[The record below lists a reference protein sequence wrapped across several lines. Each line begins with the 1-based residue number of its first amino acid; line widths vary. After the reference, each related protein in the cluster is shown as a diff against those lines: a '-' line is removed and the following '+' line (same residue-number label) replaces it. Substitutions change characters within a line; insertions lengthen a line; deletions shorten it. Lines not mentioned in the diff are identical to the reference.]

1 MERNLEVKPG
11 SRVVL
16 FTKKRILEVL
26 EKAKPGDKTSQY
38 SDLFLSTLIILN
50 LLAVSLE
57 SVEAIGRKFGPEFF
71 VFEIFSVTIFV
82 IEYLLRIWASAANGD
97 GTPKSSIKARS
108 KYIFSFTGI
117 IDLLAILPSLLPLL
131 FSVDLRWLRVLR
143 LLRLLKISHYSSA
156 LEDLFSAIHHER
168 SSFAAAS
175 YLFILALFFASS
187 LMYVAENSVQ
197 PEKFSSIPETMWWS
211 LITLTTVGYGDVSPI
226 SPLGKVIGAFTAI
239 MGVFSVALLTG
250 IVANAFAHQ
259 VAQRKAILEAE
270 IASALQDGEIDL
282 EEEAKIERLRKR
294 YDISEDHVKAIIDVL
309 KDKSGNK

>member
-1 MERNLEVKPG
+1 MGLLSQHRVLE
-11 SRVVL
+11 
-16 FTKKRILEVL
+16 IL
-26 EKAKPGDKTSQY
+26 EKAKPGDKVSQY

-57 SVEAIGRKFGPEFF
+57 SVESLGSKFQSQFYA
-71 VFEIFSVTIFV
+71 FEIFSVSIFIV
-82 IEYLLRIWASAANGD
+82 EYLLRIWATGANGD
-97 GTPKSSIKARS
+97 GSLRSSFKSRS
-108 KYIFSFTGI
+108 KYIFGFTGL

-156 LEDLFSAIHHER
+156 LEDLFSAINHER

-175 YLFILALFFASS
+175 YLFVLALFFASS

-197 PEKFSSIPETMWWS
+197 PDKFSSIPETMWWS

-226 SPLGKVIGAFTAI
+226 SPLGKIIGAFTAI

-250 IVANAFAHQ
+250 IVANAFAYQ

-270 IASALQDGEIDL
+270 ISSALEDGEIDF
-282 EEEAKIERLRKR
+282 EEEAKIEKLRKR

-309 KDKSGNK
+309 KDRATNDKEENKN

>member
-1 MERNLEVKPG
+1 LGLLSQQRTLE
-11 SRVVL
+11 
-16 FTKKRILEVL
+16 IL

-57 SVEAIGRKFGPEFF
+57 SVDSLGNMFRSQFYA
-71 VFEIFSVTIFV
+71 FELFSVSIF
-82 IEYLLRIWASAANGD
+82 IFEYLLRIWATGANG
-97 GTPKSSIKARS
+97 KNSLRASFKARL
-108 KYIFSFTGI
+108 KYIFGFTGI

-156 LEDLFSAIHHER
+156 LEDLFSAINHER

-175 YLFILALFFASS
+175 YLFVLALFFASS

-197 PEKFSSIPETMWWS
+197 PDKFSSIPETMWWA

-226 SPLGKVIGAFTAI
+226 SPLGKIIGAFTAI

-259 VAQRKAILEAE
+259 VAERKAIVEAE
-270 IASALQDGEIDL
+270 ISSALEDGEIDL
-282 EEEAKIERLRKR
+282 EEEAKIEKLRKR
-294 YDISEDHVKAIIDVL
+294 YDISEEHVKAIIDVL
-309 KDKSGNK
+309 KDKASHEKDQKES

>member
-1 MERNLEVKPG
+1 MGLLSQHRVLE
-11 SRVVL
+11 
-16 FTKKRILEVL
+16 IL
-26 EKAKPGDKTSQY
+26 EKAKPGDKVSQY

-57 SVEAIGRKFGPEFF
+57 SVESLGSKFQSQFYA
-71 VFEIFSVTIFV
+71 FEIFSVSIFIV
-82 IEYLLRIWASAANGD
+82 EYLLRIWATGANGD
-97 GTPKSSIKARS
+97 GSLRSSFKARS
-108 KYIFSFTGI
+108 KYIFGFTGL

-156 LEDLFSAIHHER
+156 LEDLFSAINHER

-175 YLFILALFFASS
+175 YLFVLALFFASS

-197 PEKFSSIPETMWWS
+197 PDKFSSIPETMWWS

-226 SPLGKVIGAFTAI
+226 SPLGKIIGAFTAI

-250 IVANAFAHQ
+250 IVANAFAYQ

-270 IASALQDGEIDL
+270 ISSALEDGEIDF
-282 EEEAKIERLRKR
+282 EEEAKIEKLRKR

-309 KDKSGNK
+309 KDRATNDKEENKS

>member
-1 MERNLEVKPG
+1 MGIL
-11 SRVVL
+11 SQQ
-16 FTKKRILEVL
+16 RILEIL

-57 SVEAIGRKFGPEFF
+57 SVESIGNVFRYQFY
-71 VFEIFSVTIFV
+71 VFELFSVSIF
-82 IEYLLRIWASAANGD
+82 IFEYLLRIWATGANGD
-97 GTPKSSIKARS
+97 GSLSSSFKARL
-108 KYIFSFTGI
+108 KYILGFTGI

-156 LEDLFSAIHHER
+156 LEDLFSAINHER

-175 YLFILALFFASS
+175 YLFVLALFFASS

-226 SPLGKVIGAFTAI
+226 SPFGKIIGAFTAI

-250 IVANAFAHQ
+250 IVANAFAYQ

-270 IASALQDGEIDL
+270 ISSALEDGEIDI
-282 EEEAKIERLRKR
+282 EEKAKIEKLRKR

-309 KDKSGNK
+309 KDKSAHEKDS

>member
-1 MERNLEVKPG
+1 MGIL
-11 SRVVL
+11 SQQ
-16 FTKKRILEVL
+16 RILEIL

-57 SVEAIGRKFGPEFF
+57 SVESIGNVFRYEFYVFELFSVSIF
-71 VFEIFSVTIFV
+71 VF
-82 IEYLLRIWASAANGD
+82 EYLLRIWATGANGD
-97 GTPKSSIKARS
+97 GSLSSSFKARL
-108 KYIFSFTGI
+108 KYILGFTGI

-156 LEDLFSAIHHER
+156 LEDLFSAINHER

-175 YLFILALFFASS
+175 YLFVLALFFASS

-226 SPLGKVIGAFTAI
+226 SPLGKIIGAFTAI

-250 IVANAFAHQ
+250 IVANAFAYQ

-270 IASALQDGEIDL
+270 ISSALEDGEIDV
-282 EEEAKIERLRKR
+282 EEKAKIEKLRKR

-309 KDKSGNK
+309 KDKAAHEKDSK

>member
-1 MERNLEVKPG
+1 LG
-11 SRVVL
+11 ILSQQ
-16 FTKKRILEVL
+16 RILEIL

-57 SVEAIGRKFGPEFF
+57 SVESIGN
-71 VFEIFSVTIFV
+71 VFRYQFYIFELFSVSIF
-82 IEYLLRIWASAANGD
+82 IFEYLLRIWATGANGD
-97 GTPKSSIKARS
+97 GSLSSSFKARL
-108 KYIFSFTGI
+108 KYILGFTGI

-156 LEDLFSAIHHER
+156 LEDLFSAINHER

-175 YLFILALFFASS
+175 YLFVLALFFASS

-226 SPLGKVIGAFTAI
+226 SPFGKIIGAFTAI

-250 IVANAFAHQ
+250 IVANAFAYQ

-270 IASALQDGEIDL
+270 ISSALEDGEIDI
-282 EEEAKIERLRKR
+282 EEKAKIEKLRKR

-309 KDKSGNK
+309 KDKAAHEKDSE

>member
-1 MERNLEVKPG
+1 M
-11 SRVVL
+11 VL
-16 FTKKRILEVL
+16 LSKKRTLEIL
-26 EKAKPGDKTSQY
+26 EKAKPGDKTSHY

-57 SVEAIGRKFGPEFF
+57 SVESIGNIFRKEFYI
-71 VFEIFSVTIFV
+71 FEVFSVSIFV
-82 IEYLLRIWASAANGD
+82 IEYILRIWATGAKSNGTHSSAF
-97 GTPKSSIKARS
+97 KHRL
-108 KYIFSFTGI
+108 KYIFSFTGL

-197 PEKFSSIPETMWWS
+197 PDKFSSIPETMWWS

-226 SPLGKVIGAFTAI
+226 SPLGKIIGAFTAV

-259 VAQRKAILEAE
+259 VAQRKAILEAQ
-270 IASALQDGEIDL
+270 IANALEDGEIDS
-282 EEEAKIERLRKR
+282 EEQANIDNLRKR
-294 YDISEDHVKAIIDVL
+294 YDISEDHVKAIIEVL
-309 KDKSGNK
+309 KDKSSSKK

>member
-1 MERNLEVKPG
+1 MGLLSQHRVLE
-11 SRVVL
+11 
-16 FTKKRILEVL
+16 IL
-26 EKAKPGDKTSQY
+26 EKAKPGDKVSQY

-57 SVEAIGRKFGPEFF
+57 SVESLGSKFQSQFYA
-71 VFEIFSVTIFV
+71 FEIFSVSIFIV
-82 IEYLLRIWASAANGD
+82 EYLLRIWATGANGD
-97 GTPKSSIKARS
+97 GSLRSSFKSRS
-108 KYIFSFTGI
+108 KYIFGFTGL

-156 LEDLFSAIHHER
+156 LEDLCSAINHER

-175 YLFILALFFASS
+175 YLFVLALFFASS

-197 PEKFSSIPETMWWS
+197 PDKFSSIPETMWWS

-226 SPLGKVIGAFTAI
+226 SPLGKIIGAFTAI

-250 IVANAFAHQ
+250 IVANAFAYQ

-270 IASALQDGEIDL
+270 ISSALEDGEIDL
-282 EEEAKIERLRKR
+282 EEEAKIEKLRKR

-309 KDKSGNK
+309 KDRATNDKEENNN

>member
-1 MERNLEVKPG
+1 MGIL
-11 SRVVL
+11 SQQ
-16 FTKKRILEVL
+16 RILEIL

-57 SVEAIGRKFGPEFF
+57 SVESIGNVFRYEFY
-71 VFEIFSVTIFV
+71 VFELFSVSIF
-82 IEYLLRIWASAANGD
+82 IFEYLLRIWATGANGD
-97 GTPKSSIKARS
+97 GSLSSSFKARL
-108 KYIFSFTGI
+108 KYILGFTGI

-156 LEDLFSAIHHER
+156 LEDLFSAINHER

-175 YLFILALFFASS
+175 YLFVLALFFASS

-226 SPLGKVIGAFTAI
+226 SPLGKIIGAFTAI

-250 IVANAFAHQ
+250 IVANAFAYQ

-270 IASALQDGEIDL
+270 ISSALEDGEIDV
-282 EEEAKIERLRKR
+282 EEKAKIEKLRKR
-294 YDISEDHVKAIIDVL
+294 YDISEDHVTAIIDVL
-309 KDKSGNK
+309 KDKAAHEKDSK

>member
-1 MERNLEVKPG
+1 MGIL
-11 SRVVL
+11 SQQ
-16 FTKKRILEVL
+16 RILEIL

-57 SVEAIGRKFGPEFF
+57 SVESIGNVFRYEFY
-71 VFEIFSVTIFV
+71 VFELFSVSIF
-82 IEYLLRIWASAANGD
+82 IFEYLLRIWATGANGD
-97 GTPKSSIKARS
+97 GSLSSSFKARL
-108 KYIFSFTGI
+108 KYILGFTGI

-156 LEDLFSAIHHER
+156 LEDLFSAINHER

-175 YLFILALFFASS
+175 YLFVLALFFASS

-226 SPLGKVIGAFTAI
+226 SPLGKIIGAFTAI

-250 IVANAFAHQ
+250 IVANAFAYQ

-270 IASALQDGEIDL
+270 ISSALEDGEIDV
-282 EEEAKIERLRKR
+282 EEKAKIEKLRKR

-309 KDKSGNK
+309 KDKAVHEKDSK

>member
-1 MERNLEVKPG
+1 MGIL
-11 SRVVL
+11 SQQ
-16 FTKKRILEVL
+16 RILEIL

-57 SVEAIGRKFGPEFF
+57 SVESIGNVFRYEFY
-71 VFEIFSVTIFV
+71 VFELFSVSIF
-82 IEYLLRIWASAANGD
+82 IFEYLLRIWATGANGD
-97 GTPKSSIKARS
+97 GSLSSSFKARL
-108 KYIFSFTGI
+108 KYILGFTGI

-156 LEDLFSAIHHER
+156 LEDLFSAINHER

-175 YLFILALFFASS
+175 YLFVLALFFASS

-226 SPLGKVIGAFTAI
+226 SPLGKIIGAFTAI

-250 IVANAFAHQ
+250 IVANAFAYQ

-270 IASALQDGEIDL
+270 ISSALEDGEIDV
-282 EEEAKIERLRKR
+282 EEKAKIEKLRKR

-309 KDKSGNK
+309 KDKAANEKDSK

>member
-1 MERNLEVKPG
+1 MVFL
-11 SRVVL
+11 S
-16 FTKKRILEVL
+16 KKRTLEIL
-26 EKAKPGDKTSQY
+26 EKAKPGDKISQY
-38 SDLFLSTLIILN
+38 SDFLLSTLIILN

-57 SVEAIGRKFGPEFF
+57 SVESIGVTYRKQFYVYE
-71 VFEIFSVTIFV
+71 VFSVSIFLV
-82 IEYLLRIWASAANGD
+82 EYLLRIWATGARGD
-97 GTPKSSIKARS
+97 GRHKSAMNHRI

-197 PEKFSSIPETMWWS
+197 PDKFSSIPETMWWS

-226 SPLGKVIGAFTAI
+226 SPLGKLIGAFTAV

-259 VAQRKAILEAE
+259 VAQRKAILEAQ
-270 IASALQDGEIDL
+270 IASALEDGEIDSD
-282 EEEAKIERLRKR
+282 EQIEIENLRKR
-294 YDISEDHVKAIIDVL
+294 FDISEDHVKAIIQVL
-309 KDKSGNK
+309 KEKPSAKK

>member
-1 MERNLEVKPG
+1 LG
-11 SRVVL
+11 ILSQQ
-16 FTKKRILEVL
+16 RILEIL

-57 SVEAIGRKFGPEFF
+57 SVESIGNVFRYEFY
-71 VFEIFSVTIFV
+71 VFELFSVSIF
-82 IEYLLRIWASAANGD
+82 IFEYLLRIWATGANGD
-97 GTPKSSIKARS
+97 GSLSSSFKARL
-108 KYIFSFTGI
+108 KYILGFTGI

-156 LEDLFSAIHHER
+156 LEDLFSAINHER

-175 YLFILALFFASS
+175 YLFVLALFFASS

-226 SPLGKVIGAFTAI
+226 SPLGKIIGAFTAI

-250 IVANAFAHQ
+250 IVANAFAYQ

-270 IASALQDGEIDL
+270 ISSALEDGEIDV
-282 EEEAKIERLRKR
+282 EEKAKIEKLRKR

-309 KDKSGNK
+309 KDKAAHEKDSK

>member
-1 MERNLEVKPG
+1 LG
-11 SRVVL
+11 ILSQQ
-16 FTKKRILEVL
+16 RILEIL

-57 SVEAIGRKFGPEFF
+57 SVESIGNVFRYEFYVFELFSVSIF
-71 VFEIFSVTIFV
+71 VF
-82 IEYLLRIWASAANGD
+82 EYLLRIWATGANGD
-97 GTPKSSIKARS
+97 GSLSSSFKARL
-108 KYIFSFTGI
+108 KYILGFTGI

-156 LEDLFSAIHHER
+156 LEDLFSAINHER

-175 YLFILALFFASS
+175 YLFVLALFFASS

-226 SPLGKVIGAFTAI
+226 SPLGKIIGAFTAI

-250 IVANAFAHQ
+250 IVANAFAYQ

-270 IASALQDGEIDL
+270 ISSALEDGEIDV
-282 EEEAKIERLRKR
+282 EEKAKIEKLRKR

-309 KDKSGNK
+309 KDKAAHEKDSK

>member
-1 MERNLEVKPG
+1 MGLLSQHRVLE
-11 SRVVL
+11 
-16 FTKKRILEVL
+16 IL
-26 EKAKPGDKTSQY
+26 EKAKPGDKVSQY

-57 SVEAIGRKFGPEFF
+57 SVESLGSKFQSQFYA
-71 VFEIFSVTIFV
+71 FEIFSVSIFIV
-82 IEYLLRIWASAANGD
+82 EYLLRIWATGANGD
-97 GTPKSSIKARS
+97 GSLRSSFKSRS
-108 KYIFSFTGI
+108 KYIFGFTGL

-156 LEDLFSAIHHER
+156 LEDLFSAINHER

-175 YLFILALFFASS
+175 YLFVLALFFASS

-197 PEKFSSIPETMWWS
+197 PDKFSSIPETMWWS

-226 SPLGKVIGAFTAI
+226 SPLGKIIGAFTAI

-270 IASALQDGEIDL
+270 ISSALEDGEIDF
-282 EEEAKIERLRKR
+282 EEEAKIEKLRKR

-309 KDKSGNK
+309 KDRATNDKEENNN

>member
-1 MERNLEVKPG
+1 MGIL
-11 SRVVL
+11 SQQ
-16 FTKKRILEVL
+16 RILEIL

-57 SVEAIGRKFGPEFF
+57 SVESIGNVFRYEFYI
-71 VFEIFSVTIFV
+71 FELFSVSIF
-82 IEYLLRIWASAANGD
+82 IFEYLLRIWATGANGD
-97 GTPKSSIKARS
+97 GSLSSSFKARL
-108 KYIFSFTGI
+108 KYILGFTGI

-156 LEDLFSAIHHER
+156 LEDLFSAINHER

-175 YLFILALFFASS
+175 YLFVLALFFASS

-226 SPLGKVIGAFTAI
+226 SPLGKIIGAFTAI

-250 IVANAFAHQ
+250 IVANAFAYQ

-270 IASALQDGEIDL
+270 ISSALEDGEIDV
-282 EEEAKIERLRKR
+282 EEKAKIEKLRKR

-309 KDKSGNK
+309 KDKAAHEKDSK

>member
-1 MERNLEVKPG
+1 MGIL
-11 SRVVL
+11 SQQ
-16 FTKKRILEVL
+16 RILEIL

-57 SVEAIGRKFGPEFF
+57 SVESIGNVFRYQFY
-71 VFEIFSVTIFV
+71 VFELFSVSIF
-82 IEYLLRIWASAANGD
+82 IFEYLLRIWATGANGD
-97 GTPKSSIKARS
+97 GSLSSSFKARL
-108 KYIFSFTGI
+108 KYILGFTGI

-156 LEDLFSAIHHER
+156 LEDLFSAINHER

-175 YLFILALFFASS
+175 YLFVLALFFASS

-226 SPLGKVIGAFTAI
+226 SPLGKIIGAFTAI

-250 IVANAFAHQ
+250 IVANAFAYQ

-270 IASALQDGEIDL
+270 ISSALEDGEIDI
-282 EEEAKIERLRKR
+282 EEKAKIEKLRKR

-309 KDKSGNK
+309 KDKAAHEKDSE

>member
-1 MERNLEVKPG
+1 
-11 SRVVL
+11 
-16 FTKKRILEVL
+16 
-26 EKAKPGDKTSQY
+26 
-38 SDLFLSTLIILN
+38 LN

-57 SVEAIGRKFGPEFF
+57 SVDSIGSAFREQFHA
-71 VFEIFSVTIFV
+71 FELFSVTIFV
-82 IEYLLRIWASAANGD
+82 VEYLLRIWATGAHAD
-97 GTPKSSIKARS
+97 GSPGSSIKPRL

-187 LMYVAENSVQ
+187 LMYVAENTVQ
-197 PEKFSSIPETMWWS
+197 PDKFSSIPETMWWS

-226 SPLGKVIGAFTAI
+226 SPLGKIIGAFTAI

-250 IVANAFAHQ
+250 IVANAFAYQ
-259 VAQRKAILEAE
+259 IAQRKAILEAE
-270 IASALQDGEIDL
+270 IASALEDGTIDI
-282 EEEAKIERLRKR
+282 EEEAKIEKLRKR
-294 YDISEDHVKAIIDVL
+294 YDMSEDHVKAIIGVL
-309 KDKSGNK
+309 KDKKANKKNE

>member
-1 MERNLEVKPG
+1 MGLL
-11 SRVVL
+11 SQH
-16 FTKKRILEVL
+16 RILEIL
-26 EKAKPGDKTSQY
+26 EKAKPGDKVSQY

-57 SVEAIGRKFGPEFF
+57 SVESLGSKFQPQFYA
-71 VFEIFSVTIFV
+71 FEIFSVSIFIV
-82 IEYLLRIWASAANGD
+82 EYLLRIWATGANGD
-97 GTPKSSIKARS
+97 GSFRSSFKSRS
-108 KYIFSFTGI
+108 KYIFGFTGL

-156 LEDLFSAIHHER
+156 LEDLFSAINHER

-175 YLFILALFFASS
+175 YLFVLALFFASS

-197 PEKFSSIPETMWWS
+197 PDKFSSIPETMWWS

-226 SPLGKVIGAFTAI
+226 SPLGKIIGAFTAI

-250 IVANAFAHQ
+250 IVANAFAYQ

-270 IASALQDGEIDL
+270 ISSALEDGEIDF
-282 EEEAKIERLRKR
+282 EEEAKIEKLRKR
-294 YDISEDHVKAIIDVL
+294 YDISEDHVKAIIGVL
-309 KDKSGNK
+309 KDKASNDKEENKI

>member
-1 MERNLEVKPG
+1 LG
-11 SRVVL
+11 ILSQQ
-16 FTKKRILEVL
+16 RILEIL

-57 SVEAIGRKFGPEFF
+57 SVESIGNVFRYEFY
-71 VFEIFSVTIFV
+71 VFELFSVSIF
-82 IEYLLRIWASAANGD
+82 IFEYLLRIWATGANGD
-97 GTPKSSIKARS
+97 GSLSSSFKARL
-108 KYIFSFTGI
+108 KYILGFTGI

-156 LEDLFSAIHHER
+156 LEDLFSAINHER

-175 YLFILALFFASS
+175 YLFVLALFFASS

-226 SPLGKVIGAFTAI
+226 SPLGKIIGAFTAI

-250 IVANAFAHQ
+250 IVANAFAYQ

-270 IASALQDGEIDL
+270 ISSALEDGEIDV
-282 EEEAKIERLRKR
+282 EEKAKIEKLRKR

-309 KDKSGNK
+309 KDKAANEKDSK

>member
-1 MERNLEVKPG
+1 MGLLSQHRVLE
-11 SRVVL
+11 
-16 FTKKRILEVL
+16 IL
-26 EKAKPGDKTSQY
+26 EKAKPGDKVSQY

-57 SVEAIGRKFGPEFF
+57 SVESLGNKFQPQFYA
-71 VFEIFSVTIFV
+71 FEIFSVSIFIV
-82 IEYLLRIWASAANGD
+82 EYLLRIWATGANGD
-97 GTPKSSIKARS
+97 GSLRSSFKSRS
-108 KYIFSFTGI
+108 KYIFGFTGL

-156 LEDLFSAIHHER
+156 LEDLFSAINHER

-175 YLFILALFFASS
+175 YLFVLALFFASS

-197 PEKFSSIPETMWWS
+197 PDKFSSIPETMWWS

-226 SPLGKVIGAFTAI
+226 SPLGKIIGAFTAI

-270 IASALQDGEIDL
+270 ISSALEDGEIDF
-282 EEEAKIERLRKR
+282 EEEAKIEKLRKR

-309 KDKSGNK
+309 KDRATNDKEENNN

>member
-1 MERNLEVKPG
+1 MGIL
-11 SRVVL
+11 SQQ
-16 FTKKRILEVL
+16 RILEIL

-57 SVEAIGRKFGPEFF
+57 SVESIGN
-71 VFEIFSVTIFV
+71 VFRYQFYIFELFSVSIF
-82 IEYLLRIWASAANGD
+82 IFEYLLRIWATGANGD
-97 GTPKSSIKARS
+97 GSLSSSFKARL
-108 KYIFSFTGI
+108 KYILGFTGI

-156 LEDLFSAIHHER
+156 LEDLFSAINHER

-175 YLFILALFFASS
+175 YLFVLALFFASS

-226 SPLGKVIGAFTAI
+226 SPFGKIIGAFTAI

-250 IVANAFAHQ
+250 IVANAFAYQ

-270 IASALQDGEIDL
+270 ISSALEDGEIDI
-282 EEEAKIERLRKR
+282 EEKAKIEKLRKR

-309 KDKSGNK
+309 KDKAAHEKDSE

>member
-1 MERNLEVKPG
+1 MGLLSQHRVLE
-11 SRVVL
+11 
-16 FTKKRILEVL
+16 IL
-26 EKAKPGDKTSQY
+26 EKAKPGDKVSQY

-57 SVEAIGRKFGPEFF
+57 SVESLGSKFQPQFYA
-71 VFEIFSVTIFV
+71 FEIFSVSIFIV
-82 IEYLLRIWASAANGD
+82 EYLLRIWATGANGD
-97 GTPKSSIKARS
+97 GGLRSSFKSRS
-108 KYIFSFTGI
+108 KYIFGFTGL

-156 LEDLFSAIHHER
+156 LEDLFSAINHER

-175 YLFILALFFASS
+175 YLFVLALFFASS

-197 PEKFSSIPETMWWS
+197 PDKFSSIPETMWWS

-226 SPLGKVIGAFTAI
+226 SPLGKIIGAFTAI

-270 IASALQDGEIDL
+270 ISSALEDGEIDF
-282 EEEAKIERLRKR
+282 EEEAKIEKLRKR
-294 YDISEDHVKAIIDVL
+294 YDISEDHVKAIIGVL
-309 KDKSGNK
+309 KDKATNDKEENKN

>member
-1 MERNLEVKPG
+1 MGLLSQHRVLE
-11 SRVVL
+11 
-16 FTKKRILEVL
+16 IL
-26 EKAKPGDKTSQY
+26 EKAKPGDKVSQY

-57 SVEAIGRKFGPEFF
+57 SVESLGSKFQPQFYA
-71 VFEIFSVTIFV
+71 FEIFSVSIFIV
-82 IEYLLRIWASAANGD
+82 EYLLRIWATGANGD
-97 GTPKSSIKARS
+97 GSLRSSFKSRS
-108 KYIFSFTGI
+108 KYIFGFTGL

-156 LEDLFSAIHHER
+156 LEDLFSAINHER

-175 YLFILALFFASS
+175 YLFVLALFFASS

-197 PEKFSSIPETMWWS
+197 PDKFSSIPETMWWS

-226 SPLGKVIGAFTAI
+226 SPLGKIIGAFTAI

-270 IASALQDGEIDL
+270 ISSALEDGEIDF
-282 EEEAKIERLRKR
+282 EEEAKIEKLRKR
-294 YDISEDHVKAIIDVL
+294 YDISEDHVKAIIGVL
-309 KDKSGNK
+309 KDKATNDKEENKN

>member
-1 MERNLEVKPG
+1 MGLLSQHRVLE
-11 SRVVL
+11 
-16 FTKKRILEVL
+16 IL
-26 EKAKPGDKTSQY
+26 EKAKPGDKVSQY

-57 SVEAIGRKFGPEFF
+57 SVESLGSKFQPQFYA
-71 VFEIFSVTIFV
+71 FEIFSVSIFIV
-82 IEYLLRIWASAANGD
+82 EYLLRIWATGANGD
-97 GTPKSSIKARS
+97 GSLRSSFKSRS
-108 KYIFSFTGI
+108 KYIFGFTGL

-156 LEDLFSAIHHER
+156 LEDLFSAINHER

-175 YLFILALFFASS
+175 YLFVLALFFASS

-197 PEKFSSIPETMWWS
+197 PDKFSSIPETMWWS

-226 SPLGKVIGAFTAI
+226 SPLGKIIGAFTAI

-270 IASALQDGEIDL
+270 ISSALEDGEIDF
-282 EEEAKIERLRKR
+282 EEEAKIEKLRKR

-309 KDKSGNK
+309 KDRATNDKEENNN

>member
-1 MERNLEVKPG
+1 MGLLSQHRVLE
-11 SRVVL
+11 
-16 FTKKRILEVL
+16 IL
-26 EKAKPGDKTSQY
+26 EKAKPGDRVSQY

-57 SVEAIGRKFGPEFF
+57 SVESLGSKFQPQFYA
-71 VFEIFSVTIFV
+71 FEIFSVSIFIV
-82 IEYLLRIWASAANGD
+82 EYLLRIWATGANGD
-97 GTPKSSIKARS
+97 GSLRSSFKSRS
-108 KYIFSFTGI
+108 KYIFGFTGL

-156 LEDLFSAIHHER
+156 LEDLFSAINHER

-175 YLFILALFFASS
+175 YLFVLALFFASS

-197 PEKFSSIPETMWWS
+197 PDKFSSIPETMWWS

-226 SPLGKVIGAFTAI
+226 SPLGKIIGAFTAI

-250 IVANAFAHQ
+250 IVANAFAYQ

-270 IASALQDGEIDL
+270 ISSALEDGEIDF
-282 EEEAKIERLRKR
+282 EEEAKIEKLRKR
-294 YDISEDHVKAIIDVL
+294 YDISEDHVKAIIGVL
-309 KDKSGNK
+309 KDKATNDKEENKN

>member
-1 MERNLEVKPG
+1 MGLLSQHRVLE
-11 SRVVL
+11 
-16 FTKKRILEVL
+16 IL
-26 EKAKPGDKTSQY
+26 EKAKPGDKVSQY

-57 SVEAIGRKFGPEFF
+57 SVESLGIKFQPQFYA
-71 VFEIFSVTIFV
+71 FEIFSVSIFIV
-82 IEYLLRIWASAANGD
+82 EYLLRIWATGANGD
-97 GTPKSSIKARS
+97 GGLRSSFKSRS
-108 KYIFSFTGI
+108 KYIFGFTGL

-143 LLRLLKISHYSSA
+143 LLRLLKISHYFSA
-156 LEDLFSAIHHER
+156 LEDLFSAINHER

-175 YLFILALFFASS
+175 YLFVLALFFASS

-197 PEKFSSIPETMWWS
+197 PDKFSSIPETMWWS

-226 SPLGKVIGAFTAI
+226 SPLGKIIGAFTAI

-250 IVANAFAHQ
+250 IVANAFAYQ

-270 IASALQDGEIDL
+270 ISSALEDGEIDF
-282 EEEAKIERLRKR
+282 EEEAKIEKLRKR
-294 YDISEDHVKAIIDVL
+294 YDISEDHVKAIIGVL
-309 KDKSGNK
+309 KDKATNDKEENKN

>member
-1 MERNLEVKPG
+1 LG
-11 SRVVL
+11 ILSQQ
-16 FTKKRILEVL
+16 RILEIL

-57 SVEAIGRKFGPEFF
+57 SVESIGNVFRYQFY
-71 VFEIFSVTIFV
+71 VFELFSVSIF
-82 IEYLLRIWASAANGD
+82 IFEYLLRIWATGANGD
-97 GTPKSSIKARS
+97 GSLSSSFKARL
-108 KYIFSFTGI
+108 KYILGFTGI

-156 LEDLFSAIHHER
+156 LEDLFSAINHER

-175 YLFILALFFASS
+175 YLFVLALFFASS

-226 SPLGKVIGAFTAI
+226 SPFGKIIGAFTAI

-250 IVANAFAHQ
+250 IVANAFAYQ

-270 IASALQDGEIDL
+270 ISSALEDGEIDI
-282 EEEAKIERLRKR
+282 EEKAKIEKLRKR

-309 KDKSGNK
+309 KDKSAHEKDS